1 MFTRFQARQPQ
12 TFLSHR
18 LFLMLQ
24 QWLAQVIKYMH
35 IALLMV
41 QATLSLITYITSR
54 VVLPRNL
61 SPSTEFKPE
70 GITIPAAIGVDP
82 LTENV
87 FIAAYQTTTSEYG
100 TYADWATN
108 GFVNVFSPSFQ
119 KIATFDCGVGPTR
132 FAFNLGSETI
142 IY

>member
-1 MFTRFQARQPQ
+1 
-12 TFLSHR
+12 
-18 LFLMLQ
+18 
-24 QWLAQVIKYMH
+24 MH
-35 IALLMV
+35 IALLLV

-54 VVLPRNL
+54 VV
-61 SPSTEFKPE
+61 PSTEFKPE

-87 FIAAYQTTTSEYG
+87 FIAAYQTTTSEDG